1 MTTFNGTSA
10 PKTAQPDENDA
21 SSRESLLQ
29 KNIMTMIGKTI
40 SHYKILTKLGEGG
53 MGIVY
58 KAEDTKLDRFVAI
71 KFLPH
76 HIAAN
81 NDERQRFKVE
91 AKAAAALNHPNIA
104 TIHAI
109 EEVADEM
116 FIVMEFIEGQELMKL
131 LIDNGQLSIDNCL
144 SYATQ
149 IAEGLKA
156 AHAKGIIHRDIK
168 SSNLMVTESGQV
180 KIMDFGLAKIS
191 GGMQLTKSAVTLG
204 TVAYMSPEQTR
215 GAEVDHR
222 TDIWAFGVVLY
233 EMIAGQLPF
242 KGEYDATVLYSI
254 INDEPEPILSLRP
267 ETPTE
272 LEHVVSTALAKNRDE
287 RYQRVDEML
296 AELRALRT
304 DVNALKKRR
313 IITPLARRRFSKKT
327 RVMMYRGLASLLGL
341 FVVFGIYFVYQ
352 NNGAIESIAVM
363 PFQNVKS
370 NPDMELFSDGMAES
384 ITDKLSR
391 LRSLKRVIARSS
403 VLHYKNQVI
412 DPIVIGN
419 QLGVE
424 AILMGSFRQR
434 GEALF
439 VTVELVDTQDN
450 RHIWGNQYDSELK
463 DILAVQDEIA
473 NSIIRHLQLKLSAAE
488 NERLR
493 RQHTQDIEAY
503 ELYLKGR
510 FYWDRRTSEGLQKGL
525 ELFQQAIARDPSYAL
540 AYVGLADCYIR
551 LGGYFFS
558 APQDAYPKAKAILS
572 QAMAIDSTLAEAYAS
587 LGSIKSL
594 FDRDWFG
601 AEKDFQRAI
610 ALNPNYAPAYQWRA
624 LNLVSIASPEAAL
637 VEARRGMQL
646 DPFSQPVNSVA
657 AHLYYLARNYDQA
670 QEQARKVLEMN
681 PHNAVMHDLLA
692 QVYVQKSL
700 FQEAIAEMRASIAIS
715 SSTERMGLLG
725 FALARAGMKDEAEK
739 VLHELIE
746 ISNHK
751 FISLTRTALICMAL
765 GEHDEA
771 FEWLNKAYDEERSD
785 AVIALRHDPSWD
797 PLRSDPRFIALLQKL
812 GLKK

>member
-1 MTTFNGTSA
+1 MPNY
-10 PKTAQPDENDA
+10 
-21 SSRESLLQ
+21 SSVIDL
-29 KNIMTMIGKTI
+29 
-40 SHYKILTKLGEGG
+40 
-53 MGIVY
+53 
-58 KAEDTKLDRFVAI
+58 AI
-71 KFLPH
+71 
-76 HIAAN
+76 
-81 NDERQRFKVE
+81 
-91 AKAAAALNHPNIA
+91 
-104 TIHAI
+104 
-109 EEVADEM
+109 
-116 FIVMEFIEGQELMKL
+116 
-131 LIDNGQLSIDNCL
+131 
-144 SYATQ
+144 Q

-156 AHAKGIIHRDIK
+156 AHTKGIIHRDIK
-168 SSNLMVTESGQV
+168 SGNLMVTESGQV

-191 GGMQLTKSAVTLG
+191 GGMQLTKTGGTLG

-215 GAEVDHR
+215 GRGVDHR
-222 TDIWAFGVVLY
+222 TDIWALGVVLY
-233 EMIAGQLPF
+233 EMITGQLPF
-242 KGEYDATVLYSI
+242 KGEYEAAVMYSI
-254 INDEPEPILSLRP
+254 WNEEPESILSLRP
-267 ETPTE
+267 EATTE

-304 DVNALKKRR
+304 DGNALKKRR
-313 IITPLARRRFSKKT
+313 IITPLVRRRFSKKT
-327 RVMMYRGLASLLGL
+327 RVMMYRGLAALLGL

-352 NNGAIESIAVM
+352 NSGAIESIAVM
-363 PFQNVKS
+363 PFQHVKGD
-370 NPDMELFSDGMAES
+370 PDMELLSDGMAES
-384 ITDKLSR
+384 ITNKLSR

-412 DPIVIGN
+412 DPIVVGN

-424 AILMGSFRQR
+424 AILTGSFRQR
-434 GEALF
+434 GAALF
-439 VTVELVDTQDN
+439 VTVELIDTKDN

-463 DILAVQDEIA
+463 DILSVQDEIA
-473 NSIIRHLQLKLSAAE
+473 NSIIRHLQLKLTAAE

-493 RQHTQDIEAY
+493 RQHTQDVEAY

-510 FYWDRRTSEGLQKGL
+510 YYWDTRSAEGMLKGL
-525 ELFQQAIARDPSYAL
+525 ESFQQAIDRDSSYAL

-572 QAMAIDSTLAEAYAS
+572 QALARDSTLAEVYAS

-594 FDRDWFG
+594 FDRDWLG

-624 LNLVSIASPEAAL
+624 LNLVSIASPEVAL
-637 VEARRGMQL
+637 AEARRGLPL
-646 DPFSQPVNSVA
+646 DPFSQPVNLVVG
-657 AHLYYLARNYDQA
+657 HLYYLARNYDQA
-670 QEQARKVLEMN
+670 LEQTSKVLERN
-681 PHNAVMHDLLA
+681 PRNAVAHDLLA

-725 FALARAGMKDEAEK
+725 FALARAGRKDEAEK
-739 VLHELIE
+739 ILHELIE
-746 ISNHK
+746 ISKHK
-751 FISLTRTALICMAL
+751 FISLTRTALIYMAL
-765 GEHDEA
+765 GEHDQA

-797 PLRSDPRFIALLQKL
+797 PLRSDPRFIALLRKL